1 MIGVLGGPL
10 WPSRR
15 LWLWQALFYPVRAVG
30 RVLYPMRL
38 VGGSNV
44 PRSGPYILVSNHVN
58 WKDPPVIEFELG
70 IPIRFMAKIEAFRM
84 FFLGGLL
91 RGIGC
96 FPVRRG
102 ESDRRAI
109 VTCLQVLR
117 AGNVLGYFPEGT
129 RSRTGMLR
137 RAHPGIAFLAGRSA
151 ATILPVGVVG
161 TPGAKLFRSH
171 IEVRVGHA
179 FTVRELGLRDGAD
192 EQEVADAIMRRVA
205 SLLPPEMRGYY
216 SDEVPKPT

>member
-1 MIGVLGGPL
+1 VIGILGGPL

-38 VGGSNV
+38 IGGSNV

-58 WKDPPVIEFELG
+58 WKDPPVIEFMLG
-70 IPIRFMAKIEAFRM
+70 IPIRFMAKIEAFRL

-129 RSRTGMLR
+129 RSRTGMLA
-137 RAHPGIAFLAGRSA
+137 RAHPGVAFLAAKAGVP
-151 ATILPVGVVG
+151 ILPIGVTG
-161 TPGAKLFRSH
+161 TPSARLFRSN
-171 IEVRVGHA
+171 IEARVGPA
-179 FTVRELGLRDGAD
+179 FTVRDLGLRDGAD

-205 SLLPPEMRGYY
+205 ALLPQAMRGYY
-216 SDEVPKPT
+216 TEEVPRPT

>member
-1 MIGVLGGPL
+1 VIGILGGPL

-38 VGGSNV
+38 VGGSNL
-44 PRSGPYILVSNHVN
+44 PRTGPYILVSNHVN
-58 WKDPPVIEFELG
+58 WKDPPVIEFLLG
-70 IPIRFMAKIEAFRM
+70 IPIRFMAKIEAFSI
-84 FFLGGLL
+84 FFVGGLL

-117 AGNVLGYFPEGT
+117 AGNVLGFFPEGT
-129 RSRTGMLR
+129 RSRTGALR
-137 RAHPGIAFLAGRSA
+137 RALPGIAFLAAKSA
-151 ATILPVGVVG
+151 ALIVPIGVTG
-161 TPGAKLFRSH
+161 TVGAKLFRSA
-171 IEVRVGHA
+171 IEVRVGPS
-179 FTVRELGLRDGAD
+179 FTVRELGLGDDAD
-192 EQEVADAIMRRVA
+192 EQDIADAIMLRVA
-205 SLLPPEMRGYY
+205 SLLPPEMRGDYA
-216 SDEVPKPT
+216 DEVRKPT

>member
-10 WPSRR
+10 WPSKR
-15 LWLWQALFYPVRAVG
+15 LWLWQSLFYPVRAIG
-30 RVLYPMRL
+30 RVLYPMRI
-38 VGGSNV
+38 VGRSNV
-44 PRSGPYILVSNHVN
+44 PPSGPYIVVSNHVN

-129 RSRTGMLR
+129 RSRTRTLA
-137 RAHPGIAFLAGRSA
+137 RAHPGIAFLAERSGSP
-151 ATILPVGVVG
+151 ILPIGVVG
-161 TPGAKLFRSH
+161 TPEAKLFRSH
-171 IEVRVGHA
+171 IEVRVGRPFA
-179 FTVRELGLRDGAD
+179 IADLGLPAGAD
-192 EQEVADAIMRRVA
+192 EQALADAIMWRIA

-216 SDEVPKPT
+216 SDEVRKPT